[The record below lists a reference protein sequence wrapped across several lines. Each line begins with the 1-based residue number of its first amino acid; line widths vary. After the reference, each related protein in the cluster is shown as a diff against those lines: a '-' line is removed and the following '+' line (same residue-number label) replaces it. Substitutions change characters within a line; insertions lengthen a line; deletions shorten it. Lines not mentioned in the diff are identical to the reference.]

1 MRLKRKVIQPH
12 SLFTVVQGEDIVIG
26 GGNAGLSAAIEL
38 ASLGRKVKVLEAAP
52 KFYRGGNSK
61 YTRDIRYAHDN
72 DRFTSGSYSESE
84 LLSDL
89 KSVSGQLPDEKMAS
103 LVVDM
108 SREMPYWMEK
118 HGIRFKQEIKGT
130 LDLSRT
136 NAFFL
141 GGGKALMDAYY
152 QWADHLGISIVYDAK
167 VTDIKLQGNRCSKIE
182 TMVMGK
188 ATEMASENFIIASGG
203 FESNRKWL
211 EEIWGP
217 GSRNFRIRGTSY
229 NMGEPLRS
237 MIDHGAVIVGDPRGG
252 HIIAVDDRAPE
263 YDGGIVTR
271 IDAIPKGI
279 VVNKNCRRFYD
290 EGEDIWPK
298 RYAIWGKLVA
308 GQEEQIAY
316 VITDSA
322 VRGHYMPTAFP
333 PYVDS
338 DIGNLAV
345 KVGLNRADLE
355 RTVRE
360 FNDHVSCEP
369 SPEDGNFSC
378 HTEGLLPPKSHWAS
392 PIIKPPFYAYRL
404 RPGLTFTYMGLKIDY
419 HGRIVTGDGPIEN
432 CYAAGEIASGN
443 ILKSGYLAGFGLTIG
458 CTTAW
463 LSARDICNAA

>member
-1 MRLKRKVIQPH
+1 ML
-12 SLFTVVQGEDIVIG
+12 GGDIVIG

-38 ASLGRKVKVLEAAP
+38 AILGRKVTLLEAAP

-61 YTRDIRYAHDN
+61 YTRDIRYAHEN
-72 DRFTSGSYSESE
+72 DRFTSGSYSASE

-108 SREMPYWMEK
+108 SRDMPYWMEK
-118 HGIRFKQEIKGT
+118 QGIRFKAEIRGT

-152 QWADHLGISIVYDAK
+152 ERAESLGISIVYDSK

-182 TMVMGK
+182 AMVMGK
-188 ATEMASENFIIASGG
+188 PTEMTAENFIIASGG

-217 GSRNFRIRGTSY
+217 GSRNFRIRGTRY

-237 MIDHGAVIVGDPRGG
+237 MIRRGAVVVGDPRGG

-279 VVNKNCRRFYD
+279 VVNRNCRRFYD

-308 GQEEQIAY
+308 DQEEQIAY
-316 VITDSA
+316 VITDSTA
-322 VRGHYMPTAFP
+322 RGRFMPTAFP

-338 DIGNLAV
+338 DICNLAT
-345 KVGLNRADLE
+345 KIGLNPSE
-355 RTVRE
+355 MEKTVLD
-360 FNDHVSCEP
+360 FNDHVRCEP
-369 SPEDGNFSC
+369 SIKDVDFHC
-378 HTEGLLPPKSHWAS
+378 HTEGLAPPKSHWAS
-392 PIIKPPFYAYRL
+392 PIINPPFYAYRL

-419 HGRIVTGDGPIEN
+419 HGRIVSGDGPIEN

-443 ILKSGYLAGFGLTIG
+443 ILNSGYLAGFGLTIG

-463 LSARDICNAA
+463 LASREICNAA